1 MIDLFMLSVLS
12 FEPLN
17 FMHYW
22 LRNIDFKFHAQ
33 MLIASI
39 LLVYVELA
47 LAMYIFVLY
56 VERSTC

>member
-1 MIDLFMLSVLS
+1 MIDLFMISVLS
-12 FEPLN
+12 FEQLN

-22 LRNIDFKFHAQ
+22 LRNVDFKFHVQ

-47 LAMYIFVLY
+47 LAMHIFVL
-56 VERSTC
+56 